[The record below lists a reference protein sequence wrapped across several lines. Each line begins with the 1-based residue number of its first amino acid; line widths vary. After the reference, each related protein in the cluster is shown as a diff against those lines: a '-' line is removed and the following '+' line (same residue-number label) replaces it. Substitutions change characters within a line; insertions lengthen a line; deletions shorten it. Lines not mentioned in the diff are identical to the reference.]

1 MKKINLLAVT
11 ALVSGTMFMACGN
24 NPQNDSKE
32 AADSINEA
40 KVEQTQ
46 SEPASTAATA
56 TAVSEEDAKFAVA
69 AADGGMMEVELGKLA
84 QSKATAQQVKDFGAM
99 MVDDHSKANEALMAL
114 AQKKNITL
122 PAVTGKD
129 NQKMIDDM
137 AKKNGKDFDKAYVDG
152 MVKDHKKDINLFED
166 ALNKVQDPD
175 IKQFITTTLPT
186 LKKHLGHIESIEKNG
201 K

>member
-1 MKKINLLAVT
+1 MKKINLLAMT
-11 ALVSGTMFMACGN
+11 AIVSGTMFMACGN

-46 SEPASTAATA
+46 SEPENTATTG

-84 QSKATAQQVKDFGAM
+84 QTKAVGQQVKDFGAM
-99 MVDDHSKANEALMAL
+99 MVDDHAKANEALMAL

-122 PAVTGKD
+122 PAVIGKD
-129 NQKMIDDM
+129 NQQMIDDM
-137 AKKNGKDFDKAYVDG
+137 AKKTGKDFDKAYVKA
-152 MVKDHKKDINLFED
+152 MVKDHKKDIELFED
-166 ALNKVQDPD
+166 ALNKVQDVD
-175 IKQFITTTLPT
+175 IKQFITATLPT
-186 LKKHLGHIESIEKNG
+186 LKKHMGHIETLDKNS

>member
-1 MKKINLLAVT
+1 MKKINLLAMT
-11 ALVSGTMFMACGN
+11 AIVSGTMFMACGN

-46 SEPASTAATA
+46 SEPENTATTG

-84 QSKATAQQVKDFGAM
+84 QTKAVGQQVKDFGAM
-99 MVDDHSKANEALMAL
+99 MVDDHVKANEALMAL

-122 PAVTGKD
+122 PAVIGKD
-129 NQKMIDDM
+129 NQQIIDDM
-137 AKKNGKDFDKAYVDG
+137 AKKTGKDFDKAYVKA
-152 MVKDHKKDINLFED
+152 MVKDHKKDIELFED
-166 ALNKVQDPD
+166 ALNKVQDVD
-175 IKQFITTTLPT
+175 IKQFITATLPT
-186 LKKHLGHIESIEKNG
+186 LKKHMGHIETLDKNS